1 MMASPQL
8 PLALKL
14 DTEATFD
21 NFYTSEHH
29 RLLVNQLR
37 QQATGEGEKWIYL
50 YGGGGL
56 SHLLQACCHQAE
68 AVGRYAR
75 YIPVAEVLEFD
86 PEAVLDGAAYLDL
99 LCFDDIQ
106 LIAGNESW
114 ERAVFNCYNSILQSE
129 TSLLVSSSLPHS
141 QLQLGLPDL
150 LSRLQSLSS
159 YKLTS
164 LDEAERMAALQFKA
178 KMRGILVSDAVA
190 EYIYARC
197 QRDAKSLFD
206 LLNVLD
212 RLSMVEQR
220 KLTIPFIKQAM
231 SW

>member
-1 MMASPQL
+1 MVSPQL
-8 PLALKL
+8 TLALKL
-14 DTEATFD
+14 DTDATFD
-21 NFYTSEHH
+21 NFYTPERH
-29 RLLVNQLR
+29 RLLINQLR
-37 QQATGEGEKWIYL
+37 QQAEGVGEKWIYL
-50 YGGGGL
+50 YGPGGR

-86 PEAVLDGAAYLDL
+86 PEAILDGAASLDL
-99 LCFDDIQ
+99 LCFDDVQ

-114 ERAVFNCYNSILQSE
+114 ERAIFNCYNNLLQ
-129 TSLLVSSSLPHS
+129 TDTCLLVSSSLSLS
-141 QLQLGLPDL
+141 QTQLGLPDL

-159 YKLTS
+159 YRLTE

-178 KMRGILVSDAVA
+178 KIRGILVSDAVV

-197 QRDAKSLFD
+197 QRDAESLFE

-212 RLSMVEQR
+212 QLSMVEQR
-220 KLTIPFIKQAM
+220 KLTIPFVKQAM
-231 SW
+231 NW